1 MWIRCFLQL
10 SSIGNVLSTHPELLR
25 WNSNYQKFNYK
36 KFIGYQGEPLH
47 VQELSR
53 SIMHTRKIQRR
64 KRNIFKMR
72 TRTQSAQFNSF
83 SSIIHN
89 LSIKSKKS
97 MKRKKFH
104 QSATFSRPNN
114 NPLALYSR
122 QNKNNS
128 QLPPVGRGK
137 RYVPFLLS

>member
-1 MWIRCFLQL
+1 MSKNFPEVLCIPERSREENEIYLKWGQEHSQR
-10 SSIGNVLSTHPELLR
+10 SSILSP
-25 WNSNYQKFNYK
+25 
-36 KFIGYQGEPLH
+36 PLFT
-47 VQELSR
+47 
-53 SIMHTRKIQRR
+53 I
-64 KRNIFKMR
+64 
-72 TRTQSAQFNSF
+72 
-83 SSIIHN
+83 